1 MSTATGPSCFRGS
14 SDGAGT
20 VTLHCLPHRPI
31 YPVFITDKQREG
43 RVRRFVDLSED
54 ELLTYHR
61 VMQRCV
67 RSALHQERP
76 AVMHA
81 NHLVWQPVVAAE
93 VCPDLGIPFYVRA
106 PWQQHRIRREVRLSF
121 SRGGREGAVARCRVR
136 VDRVR
141 VRERVLSLYPAHVDF
156 IESRSAVVGVGVDTA
171 LFTPA
176 DRAQRSGL
184 LKQVTRDHPT
194 GGKTPAQRRALSKAL
209 VAGDLHAV
217 RRYWDAYDYDMPDQ
231 DLPDQLSTIS
241 PDADVLLYVGA
252 LTWGKG
258 VHELIAAMP
267 EIAARRPEVRLLIV
281 GSGSYRE
288 VLEGLVSS
296 VQTANQTLFDELV
309 SNGRALDREGVPG
322 ALDELS
328 HYVSDPEK
336 RDLLFR
342 HGADLVDR
350 VLFTGRLD
358 HARLR
363 WLFPCCDLAVFPS
376 IVEEASPLVLVEAM
390 ANGVPPL
397 AAYHSGLKDGLDSLE
412 SGLPNDV
419 WRHLKIDPDPTRRVS
434 SIVDGVCW
442 LLEHN
447 AKKDDRRWPSVHR
460 RREARLDLRRP
471 GAHARRGE
479 VRDVHPTRLTRSLPS
494 QLGTTT
500 VVRLPRPRV
509 SKVFSFA
516 VPLTAT
522 GRSIGELRRWARCR
536 RWCSGSSNQGGQ
548 HWL

>member
-1 MSTATGPSCFRGS
+1 MKIAFYHGYELTGSGSNEYTRYLARAVADQGHDVVVLCCDPHPEAYSFVARCYRYDEHGNRTILFSRS

-93 VCPDLGIPFYVRA
+93 VCPDLGIPFYVVPHGSSIEYVVKCDSRFHEAAEKALLRA
-106 PWQQHRIRREVRLSF
+106 AGFVWIAS
-121 SRGGREGAVARCRVR
+121 G
-136 VDRVR
+136 

-447 AKKDDRRWPSVHR
+447 AKKTIGGGLRCIAEEKHDWTSVAQALMR
-460 RREARLDLRRP
+460 AAGRFATSTLP
-471 GAHARRGE
+471 G
-479 VRDVHPTRLTRSLPS
+479 
-494 QLGTTT
+494 
-500 VVRLPRPRV
+500 
-509 SKVFSFA
+509 
-516 VPLTAT
+516 
-522 GRSIGELRRWARCR
+522 
-536 RWCSGSSNQGGQ
+536 
-548 HWL
+548 